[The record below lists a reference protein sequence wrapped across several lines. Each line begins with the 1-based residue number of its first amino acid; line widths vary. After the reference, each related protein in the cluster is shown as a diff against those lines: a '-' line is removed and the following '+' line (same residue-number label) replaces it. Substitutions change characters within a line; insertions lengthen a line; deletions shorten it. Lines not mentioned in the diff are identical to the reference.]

1 MPSHLAKAKTLLK
14 KMSNV
19 EKCSFD
25 SKNIKRLPIEPLM
38 IFVRFAAHNKND
50 NKKDRGRKFH
60 KSMCEN
66 IGYHGAMIAIVVAD
80 VFSFKLKARS
90 RSQFWRISKHGQFL
104 SRVFITF
111 FSQLGSCIHSGNKI
125 NIVTRNPI
133 LTMSLAHNCQY
144 AVFNPDV
151 MIHYRE

>member
-1 MPSHLAKAKTLLK
+1 MDL
-14 KMSNV
+14 NV
-19 EKCSFD
+19 IQSCFFQ
-25 SKNIKRLPIEPLM
+25 IEN
-38 IFVRFAAHNKND
+38 A
-50 NKKDRGRKFH
+50 
-60 KSMCEN
+60 
-66 IGYHGAMIAIVVAD
+66 IAIPILAYLETW
-80 VFSFKLKARS
+80 S
-90 RSQFWRISKHGQFL
+90 
-104 SRVFITF
+104 VFIKGFYHIF